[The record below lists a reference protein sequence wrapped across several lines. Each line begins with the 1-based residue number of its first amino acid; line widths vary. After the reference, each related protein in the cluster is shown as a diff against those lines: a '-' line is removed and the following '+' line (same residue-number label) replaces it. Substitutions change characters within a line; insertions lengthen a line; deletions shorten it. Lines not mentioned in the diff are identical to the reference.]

1 MGVQTMFNGRKIIAV
16 CIPKAF
22 SINSFEYLCE
32 LNKCAVEKG
41 FSLFV
46 YQPNTDLALNDRN
59 DDGERFVFDLMDYD
73 KIDGVVIFS
82 ELLKDNETTDMIAEK
97 ARKHGK
103 PVIAVERPVEG
114 CINVKYDYKDCFE
127 KIVRH
132 IIVDHK
138 LTKVNF
144 LAGIE
149 GNDFSEERLN
159 VYKKVL
165 EEQGIPY
172 DPERVGYGCF
182 WEGPTKEVM
191 EKFLAEGKE
200 LPEAIICSNDTMAM
214 VACKCLYEKGYNVPD
229 DVLISGFDGID
240 EERYHT
246 PRLTT
251 CRSSKSQMAELIVGL
266 IDDHMNGNEVP
277 EEAVVSFEMV
287 VSQSCGCV
295 GRKAIDASSVLTD
308 MQVRLNWYQICSLS
322 MTGLLA
328 QISSKRN
335 PQLIIDSLHG
345 NEVLY
350 NVHCCLNIDA
360 LNPKSGLVD
369 NNNER
374 AFTDEMLMIYRGNW
388 QEPSKRIVKYERKD
402 IVPDVSYLLMEYPLV
417 FTCIHYLDV
426 PLGYM
431 CINYS
436 LDLRTYE
443 RIPQITEA
451 FGTGFG
457 NVRMYTAMER
467 LYTHDTLTE
476 LYNRRGFYQLV
487 APRFENAMNNP
498 DAVMA
503 IVSADLDGLKY
514 INDNFGHSEGDNAI
528 KVVAM
533 ALEYAAVEGEI
544 CSRFGGDEFVVAGM
558 VQNGD
563 TYAEDFKK
571 RVDEYID
578 KYNSVS
584 GRPYKVETS
593 IGIVCYNPRGTTID
607 EMIKMSD
614 NLMYADKA
622 SHKEVRS
629 RARYD

>member
-1 MGVQTMFNGRKIIAV
+1 MFNGRKIIAV

-22 SINSFEYLCE
+22 NIHSFEYLCE

-46 YQPNTDLALNDRN
+46 YQPNTDLALGDRN
-59 DDGERFVFDLMDYD
+59 DAGERFIFDLMDFD

-82 ELLKDNETTDMIAEK
+82 EILKDNKIADIIAEK
-97 ARKHGK
+97 SRKNNK
-103 PVIAVERPVEG
+103 PVIAVERYVEG

-144 LAGIE
+144 IAGIE

-172 DPERVGYGCF
+172 DPERVGYGNF

-191 EKFLAEGKE
+191 EKFLADGKE

-214 VACKCLYEKGYNVPD
+214 TACKCLYEKGYSVPD

-251 CRSSKSQMAELIVGL
+251 CRSSKSEMSRLIVDT
-266 IDDHMNGNEVP
+266 IDNYIKGNEVRK
-277 EEAVVSFEMV
+277 ESIVSFEMV
-287 VSQSCGCV
+287 ISQSCGCV
-295 GRKAIDASSVLTD
+295 ARKAIDATTILSD
-308 MQVRLNWYQICSLS
+308 MQTRLNWYQTCSLS

-328 QISSKRN
+328 TISSKRN
-335 PQLIIDSLHG
+335 PQLIIDSMHG
-345 NEVLY
+345 NQVFY
-350 NVHCCLNIDA
+350 NVYCCLNTDA
-360 LNPKSGLVD
+360 LNPKSGVVGNSSD
-369 NNNER
+369 KP
-374 AFTDEMLMIYRGNW
+374 FTDEMLMVYRGNW
-388 QEPSKRIVKYERKD
+388 VEPSQRVVRFERKD
-402 IVPDVSYLLMEYPLV
+402 IAPEYEKYIDMNSPLV
-417 FTCIHYLDV
+417 FSCIHYLDV
-426 PLGYM
+426 PLGYL

-436 LDLRTYE
+436 LDLSAYE

-498 DAVMA
+498 EAVMA

-544 CSRFGGDEFVVAGM
+544 CSRFGGDEFVVAGL

-563 TYAEDFKK
+563 TYADEFKA
-571 RVDEYID
+571 RVDEYIER
-578 KYNSVS
+578 YNSVS

-622 SHKEVRS
+622 NHKEVRS

>member
-1 MGVQTMFNGRKIIAV
+1 MFNGRKIIAV
-16 CIPKAF
+16 CVAKAF
-22 SINSFEYLCE
+22 DMNSFEYICE
-32 LNKCAVEKG
+32 LNKSAVEKG

-46 YQPNTDLALNDRN
+46 YQPNTDLDHGDRN
-59 DDGERFVFDLMDYD
+59 DIGEKYVFDLMDFD

-82 ELLKDNETTDMIAEK
+82 EIIKDNALSDALAEK
-97 ARKHGK
+97 ARKHNK
-103 PVIAVERPVEG
+103 PVIAVERFVEG

-144 LAGIE
+144 IAGFE

-172 DPERVGYGCF
+172 DPERVGYGNF
-182 WEGPTKEVM
+182 WEDPTREVM
-191 EKFLAEGKE
+191 AKFLAEGKE

-214 VACKCLYEKGYNVPD
+214 TACKCLYEKGYSVPE

-251 CRSSKSQMAELIVGL
+251 CRSSKSQMASLIVQL
-266 IDDHMNGNEVP
+266 IEDQMQGKEVP
-277 EEAVVSFEMV
+277 DEAVVSFEMV
-287 VSQSCGCV
+287 ISQSCGCV
-295 GRKAIDASSVLTD
+295 DRKAIDATTVLAD
-308 MQVRLNWYQICSLS
+308 MQVRLNWYQTCSLS
-322 MTGLLA
+322 MTGILA

-335 PQLIIDSLHG
+335 PQLIIENLHG
-345 NEVLY
+345 NEVFY
-350 NVHCCLNIDA
+350 NVYCCINTDA
-360 LNPKSGLVD
+360 LNPKSGLIESD
-369 NNNER
+369 N
-374 AFTDEMLMIYRGNW
+374 AKPFTDEMLMVYRGNW
-388 QEPSKRIVKYERKD
+388 QEPSQRVIKFDRKD
-402 IVPDVSYLLMEYPLV
+402 IAPEYEKYIDMNNPIV

-426 PLGYM
+426 PIGYL

-436 LDLRTYE
+436 LFLRVYE
-443 RIPQITEA
+443 RIPQIAEA

-476 LYNRRGFYQLV
+476 LYNRRGFYQLI
-487 APRFENAMNNP
+487 ASRFETAQNNP
-498 DAVMA
+498 ELSMA

-544 CSRFGGDEFVVAGM
+544 CSRFGGDEFVVAGI
-558 VQNGD
+558 VQNEN
-563 TYAEDFKK
+563 TYADEFKS
-571 RVDEYID
+571 RVDEYIER
-578 KYNSVS
+578 YNSVS

-593 IGIVCYNPRGTTID
+593 IGIVCFKPQGTTID
-607 EMIKMSD
+607 EMIKQSD

-629 RARYD
+629 RVRYD

>member
-1 MGVQTMFNGRKIIAV
+1 MFNGRKIIAV
-16 CIPKAF
+16 CIAKAF
-22 SINSFEYLCE
+22 SMHSFEYICE

-59 DDGERFVFDLMDYD
+59 DAGEKFVFDLMDFD

-82 ELLKDNETTDMIAEK
+82 EIIKDYDLCVAIAEK
-97 ARKHGK
+97 SKKHGK
-103 PVIAVERPVEG
+103 PVIAVEKYIEG

-144 LAGIE
+144 IAGIKDNE
-149 GNDFSEERLN
+149 FSEERLS

-172 DPERVGYGCF
+172 DPERVGYGNF
-182 WEGPTKEVM
+182 WEDPTKEVM
-191 EKFLAEGKE
+191 ANFLAEGKE

-214 VACKCLYEKGYNVPD
+214 VACKCLYEKGYSVPD
-229 DVLISGFDGID
+229 DILVSGFDGID

-251 CRSSKSQMAELIVGL
+251 CRSSKSQMADLIVNS
-266 IDDHMNGNEVP
+266 IDDHMDGKEVP
-277 EEAVVSFEMV
+277 SDALVSFEMV
-287 VSQSCGCV
+287 ISQSCGCV
-295 GRKAIDASSVLTD
+295 DRKAIDASAVLTD
-308 MQVRLNWYQICSLS
+308 MQVRLNWYQTCSLS
-322 MTGLLA
+322 MTGILA

-335 PQLIIDSLHG
+335 PQLIIENLHG
-345 NEVLY
+345 NEILY
-350 NVHCCLNIDA
+350 NVHCCINTDA
-360 LNPKSGLVD
+360 LTPKSGLVD
-369 NNNER
+369 NNKDKP
-374 AFTDEMLMIYRGNW
+374 FTDEMLMIYRGNW
-388 QEPSKRIVKYERKD
+388 QTPSDRVVKYERKN
-402 IVPDVSYLLMEYPLV
+402 IVPDASYLIMTDPMV

-431 CINYS
+431 CINYAT
-436 LDLRTYE
+436 DLRVYE

-498 DAVMA
+498 NAYMA

-544 CSRFGGDEFVVAGM
+544 CSRFGGDEFVVAGL
-558 VQNGD
+558 VQNGE
-563 TYAEDFKK
+563 TYADGFKK
-571 RVDEYID
+571 RVDEYIER
-578 KYNSVS
+578 YNSVS

-622 SHKEVRS
+622 GHKEVRS